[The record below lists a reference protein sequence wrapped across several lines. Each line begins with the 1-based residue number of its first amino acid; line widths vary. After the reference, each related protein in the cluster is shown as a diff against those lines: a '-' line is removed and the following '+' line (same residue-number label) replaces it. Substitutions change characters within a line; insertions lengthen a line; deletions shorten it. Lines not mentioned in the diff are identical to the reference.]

1 MRWDSVGLGFVLGLL
16 APVLGFFAYGGM
28 YVTAIRPWHDLE
40 WFVNDMFLGS
50 PEFRTRIVS
59 ISLIADAFLFFL
71 LDRFHRHKTMR
82 GVIMAMLTYGLYI
95 VPAIVKDELTK
106 LGWF

>member
-1 MRWDSVGLGFVLGLL
+1 MRWDSVWLGFIVGLL

-28 YVTAIRPWHDLE
+28 YVTAIRPWHDIE
-40 WFVNDMFLGS
+40 WFVNDLFLGS
-50 PEFRTRIVS
+50 PEYRTRIVS

-71 LDRFHRHKTMR
+71 FDRLHKHRAMR
-82 GVIMAMLTYGLYI
+82 GVILAMLSYGVYI
-95 VPAIVKDELTK
+95 VPAIMKQELSK